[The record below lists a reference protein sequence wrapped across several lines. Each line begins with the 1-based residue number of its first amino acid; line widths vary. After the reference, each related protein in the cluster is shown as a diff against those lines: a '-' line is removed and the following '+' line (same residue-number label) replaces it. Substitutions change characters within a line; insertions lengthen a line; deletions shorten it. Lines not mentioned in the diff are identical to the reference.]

1 VWYSLTAIVDDVME
15 CVEVKGIVTE
25 EEEEDG
31 SK

>member
-25 EEEEDG
+25 EEEDG